1 MKITL
6 CGAGN
11 SALGMAADMAFMGH
25 AVTMFELPQF
35 SANLDPIR
43 EQGGIDLKG
52 PSQSKKNGIATLA
65 WATSLLLAPHFCISA
80 AVSTTHPSIKC

>member
-35 SANLDPIR
+35 GANLDPIR

-52 PSQSKKNGIATLA
+52 PSQSNKNGIAI
-65 WATSLLLAPHFCISA
+65 LLLLIML
-80 AVSTTHPSIKC
+80 VIKKKPFW